1 MGVMACLS
9 QGGPSSPSASSTYV
23 FSSLFAGGAKELAL
37 IHFIEARE
45 PSAIQRDV
53 AGDIVG
59 TCTMLDILTEVEPKK
74 TLNEVKDY
82 YEKTKPL
89 NDLTN
94 RSKDD

>member
-59 TCTMLDILTEVEPKK
+59 TCTMLDILTKLSRK